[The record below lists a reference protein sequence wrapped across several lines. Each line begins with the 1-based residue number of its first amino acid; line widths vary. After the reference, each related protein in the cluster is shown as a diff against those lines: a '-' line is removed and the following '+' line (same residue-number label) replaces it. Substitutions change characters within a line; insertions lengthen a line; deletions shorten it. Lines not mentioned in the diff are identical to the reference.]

1 MYYDQLLALKDR
13 LKVLYIN
20 VLNHSY
26 LEDSDKKLLL
36 VEIGKRIQE
45 IKKRLIQAKG
55 YHYSCAKS
63 YDEARNFKKVIK
75 NEFLLQAKDGYP
87 VSDIVD
93 FIEENFSNPGIN
105 LEKYITGLRE
115 KGYFYYRDIEE
126 QDSSLIITSKT
137 ERYLENEANVSL
149 KR

>member
-1 MYYDQLLALKDR
+1 MDILFLILL
-13 LKVLYIN
+13 I
-20 VLNHSY
+20 
-26 LEDSDKKLLL
+26 LL
-36 VEIGKRIQE
+36 R
-45 IKKRLIQAKG
+45 
-55 YHYSCAKS
+55 
-63 YDEARNFKKVIK
+63 
-75 NEFLLQAKDGYP
+75 
-87 VSDIVD
+87 
-93 FIEENFSNPGIN
+93 NPGIN

>member
-1 MYYDQLLALKDR
+1 M
-13 LKVLYIN
+13 
-20 VLNHSY
+20 
-26 LEDSDKKLLL
+26 
-36 VEIGKRIQE
+36 
-45 IKKRLIQAKG
+45 
-55 YHYSCAKS
+55 
-63 YDEARNFKKVIK
+63 IK